1 MAASLRLSPSPR
13 PSVNVCWARA
23 VRKGARLACRP
34 DQAFRIGVEDDVA
47 GSTGGETV
55 ERERRR
61 ARRAR
66 LGDLGRQT
74 QMPQEALNHRGIFDQ
89 GDQPQTP
96 TTPRAVE
103 HIKAEAPAHQIRPE
117 RAGPVWSIRSCDRR
131 IR

>member
-1 MAASLRLSPSPR
+1 MSS
-13 PSVNVCWARA
+13 
-23 VRKGARLACRP
+23 GP
-34 DQAFRIGVEDDVA
+34 DVQGSGVEDDVA

-61 ARRAR
+61 ARRTR

-74 QMPQEALNHRGIFDQ
+74 QMTQEPLDHRGIFDQ
-89 GDQPQTP
+89 GDQPQTA

-103 HIKAEAPAHQIRPE
+103 HLKAEAPAHQVRPE
-117 RAGPVWSIRSCDRR
+117 RAGPGWSIRICDRL